1 MQKGVSLME
10 APRNWRNK
18 VQRYR
23 LTGVQYSN
31 GESSLLNR
39 PHAPESQEAVELE
52 TAEEIR
58 EAQVS
63 AA

>member
-1 MQKGVSLME
+1 MQ
-10 APRNWRNK
+10 APRNWRSK

-31 GESSLLNR
+31 GDTSLLNR
-39 PHAPESQEAVELE
+39 PQANVQ
-52 TAEEIR
+52 AEEETITVKIQ
-58 EAQVS
+58 EENAHVT

>member
-1 MQKGVSLME
+1 MQ

-31 GESSLLNR
+31 GETGLINR
-39 PHAPESQEAVELE
+39 PQTVENQEAVEIQ
-52 TAEEIR
+52 TEEIP
-58 EAQVS
+58 
-63 AA
+63 AAHVTAA

>member
-1 MQKGVSLME
+1 MQ

-31 GESSLLNR
+31 GQTSLINR
-39 PHAPESQEAVELE
+39 PQPVENQEVVATE
-52 TAEEIR
+52 TEEIPA
-58 EAQVS
+58 AQVKV
-63 AA
+63 A

>member
-1 MQKGVSLME
+1 ME

-31 GESSLLNR
+31 GENSLINR
-39 PHAPESQEAVELE
+39 PQAPENNAEVDVE
-52 TAEEIR
+52 TVEEIR
-58 EAQVS
+58 HAQANV
-63 AA
+63 A

>member
-1 MQKGVSLME
+1 MQ

-31 GESSLLNR
+31 GETSLLNR
-39 PHAPESQEAVELE
+39 PQPVENHEVVATE
-52 TAEEIR
+52 TEEIPG
-58 EAQVS
+58 AQIT

>member
-1 MQKGVSLME
+1 ME

-23 LTGVQYSN
+23 LTGVQYNN

-39 PHAPESQEAVELE
+39 PQAPESQETLDLE
-52 TAEEIR
+52 PAEEIR
-58 EAQVS
+58 DAQIS

>member
-1 MQKGVSLME
+1 MQ

-31 GESSLLNR
+31 GETSLINR
-39 PHAPESQEAVELE
+39 PQANENQEALE
-52 TAEEIR
+52 IETEEIP
-58 EAQVS
+58 
-63 AA
+63 AAHVTAA

>member
-1 MQKGVSLME
+1 MQ
-10 APRNWRNK
+10 APRNWRSK

-31 GESSLLNR
+31 GETNLLNR
-39 PHAPESQEAVELE
+39 PQLNVQ
-52 TAEEIR
+52 AEEVAITV
-58 EAQVS
+58 EIEEENAHVT